1 MSGLQKVVLA
11 SAAKI
16 SGQMFQAGTE
26 VEIGSDIAAQLAQ
39 LGAIAD
45 HLADPGSSDRMFSQA
60 EVDAIVDASLGAA
73 RVAWLSDL
81 DRIKTEAEGLRADL
95 AAAHRQLT
103 AIAATGEQNPRGDEA
118 APAKAARQK
127 G

>member
-16 SGQMFQAGTE
+16 SGQMFQAGAE

-45 HLADPGSSDRMFSQA
+45 HVADPGSSDRMFSQA

-81 DRIKTEAEGLRADL
+81 DRIKTEAEALRADL

-103 AIAATGEQNPRGDEA
+103 AIAAAGEQNPRETEA